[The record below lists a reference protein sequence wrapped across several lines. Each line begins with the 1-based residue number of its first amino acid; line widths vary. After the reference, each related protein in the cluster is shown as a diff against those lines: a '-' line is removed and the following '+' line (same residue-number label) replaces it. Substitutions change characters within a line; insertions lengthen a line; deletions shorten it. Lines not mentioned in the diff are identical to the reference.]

1 MSDFIKNAFAHTPVD
16 KGIDEIVSSVYPY
29 FAILAV

>member
-16 KGIDEIVSSVYPY
+16 KGINLVISSIDY
-29 FAILAV
+29 FTIFAV